1 MTEELKD
8 NKKAEVLLTEVVP
21 TLFIAL
27 GGTGA
32 EVLWR
37 IRRRILNSL
46 WGTGTGQPV
55 RLESLTEF
63 PFAEFLQID
72 LDISTVTES
81 GKAAKTD
88 ILGDKIRFKEEE
100 MLVKKLDL
108 SKYVKTDDELAKYPM
123 VQEWF
128 PLTRSKLNELNLPV
142 EKGAGQIR
150 SISRLYFFDK
160 YAEIKSAI
168 RAKTEHLL
176 ATVQIDAAA
185 KRLDLKMQKSALK
198 IVVVASTAGGTGS
211 GSFLD
216 LGYLSGI
223 IGKQAEAGVTTNLVL
238 MLPTGYKGANR
249 TKTQANTYAAL
260 MELETCMRQG
270 SRYIKGWNENEIIR
284 DWPESPYSDV
294 YLIDTSN
301 LAAAQTEDVK
311 DVYDMLAD
319 ALFEDFSTAEF
330 ANKKR
335 SISVN
340 QNQHKASPYS
350 SLVDRETYGDMK
362 LTFSRGYSSFGQA
375 TIDTYLEQK
384 QNVVLYRQV
393 NGMLKAFFGV
403 SSEDAKNNTPTEGE
417 RDDLLTKR
425 MNLGVDNDTIDYDFV
440 ARTDLYR
447 KGAERTTYPL
457 VTELLRVNGISRLDD
472 IEKKITDTFEEVRV
486 GGNYKEWT
494 SKIASAITQINH
506 DSFKAVES
514 GSGLHEDAI
523 KKRRRELL
531 TELIDPSR
539 ENGLIKALWARVD
552 NKERGGL
559 DYTIELIQRLKDR
572 LENANTGLVKVLEE
586 NAKWYSDLSGHL
598 RNEETTQLQEHLQQ
612 AIGKFIGGK
621 DQSEAKLKQ
630 ISNAVRLY
638 VRYHLY
644 SAASR
649 EAAVLA
655 HELSDALGKKQGT
668 DNDGNPVWGGFIGEL
683 EAGRG
688 MVRAIIDDAEEQIG
702 RTDEAMKQGHAM
714 YFVLPA
720 PKSKIDELD
729 LLPPKQAREWAE
741 QAFQDFGGTQQ
752 LFAMLKN
759 NEGRAE
765 LLGKLRNR
773 ALALIG
779 NESQQDEIN
788 PLFAALDAYPNR
800 AQLFSDFLQRAMPWV
815 AANLGYLKESDPNDQ
830 YKCLIG
836 VKDSKEF
843 EARYGSELRSRVP
856 TVTKM
861 THKEIGFVE
870 IGTPGKVVCYVELS
884 GLPLPSLKALDDWY
898 TAYREETPKI
908 PVLTHQFAGTFVHPR
923 ELTTDELA
931 SRAEDFKLYVEAV
944 ALGVLTRGE
953 KGVDAGV
960 LKLRQK
966 GSTSNIGDEKML
978 RMDGFTDPRRRII
991 LQQVT
996 LDREEIK
1003 TDDQLALWVAL
1014 MEYYRDSVYPLL
1026 KRLVNKSDLELQSLP
1041 TLLCE
1046 KLVKE
1051 YTARLQSKMGGEMQA
1066 ERLLRAARDVLT
1078 KWTEEI
1084 PGSTTDVYQY
1094 EVSITTLQPK
1104 RVLKRDVLKAGWSLG
1119 GGAAHIVGLGTGG
1132 GMPLP
1137 ASGAAM
1143 PPPQFATPTPAVNY
1157 LLFISGQNHGPYPV
1171 LQLQQWIAS
1180 GQVSPTTPAW
1190 REGMAGWQALN
1201 TLPEFVVPPAPP
1213 GMPPP
1218 PSQL

>member
-1 MTEELKD
+1 MAEELND
-8 NKKAEVLLTEVVP
+8 NKKTEVTLEEVVP

-37 IRRRILNSL
+37 IRRRILNTL
-46 WGTGTGQPV
+46 WGIGTGQPV
-55 RLESLTEF
+55 RMESLTEF

-72 LDISTVTES
+72 LDASTVTES
-81 GKAAKTD
+81 GKAARTD
-88 ILGDKIRFKEEE
+88 ILADKIRFKEEE
-100 MLVKKLDL
+100 KLVKKLDL
-108 SKYVKTDDELAKYPM
+108 NKYVKTDAALALYPM
-123 VQEWF
+123 VKEWF

-150 SISRLYFFDK
+150 AISRLYFFDK

-168 RAKTEHLL
+168 RTKADHLL
-176 ATVQIDAAA
+176 SNVSSDEAA
-185 KRLDLKMQKSALK
+185 KRLGLTMQRGALK

-223 IGKQAEAGVTTNLVL
+223 IGRQAANAGVTTNLVL
-238 MLPTGYKGANR
+238 MLPTGYKGAGLSR
-249 TKTQANTYAAL
+249 TQANTYAAL

-270 SRYIKGWNENEIIR
+270 SRYIKGWNEHEIISEEK
-284 DWPESPYSDV
+284 WPESPYSDV
-294 YLIDTSN
+294 YLIDTGN
-301 LAAAQTEDVK
+301 LASAQTEDIK

-340 QNQHKASPYS
+340 QNQYKTSPYS
-350 SLVDRETYGDMK
+350 SRVDTEIYGQMK
-362 LTFSRGYSSFGQA
+362 LLFSRGYSSFGQA
-375 TIDTYLEQK
+375 TIDTHLEQK
-384 QNVVLYRQV
+384 QNVFLFRQV

-417 RDDLLTKR
+417 RDDLLAKR
-425 MNLGVDNDTIDYDFV
+425 VHLGVDNETLDYDFV

-447 KGAERTTYPL
+447 KGAERTTYPM
-457 VTELLRVNGISRLDD
+457 VTELLRVNDVSRLDD
-472 IEKKITDTFEEVRV
+472 IEKKITDTFEDIRG
-486 GGNYKEWT
+486 GGNYKEWA
-494 SKIASAITQINH
+494 SKIAEAITQINH
-506 DSFKAVES
+506 DTFKAVES

-531 TELIDPSR
+531 AELIDSNR

-572 LENANTGLVKVLEE
+572 MENANSGLVKVLEE
-586 NAKWYSDLSGHL
+586 NAKWFSDLSGHL
-598 RNEETTQLQEHLQQ
+598 RNEETTILQEHLQQ
-612 AIGKFIGGK
+612 AVGKFIGGK

-644 SAASR
+644 AAASR
-649 EAAVLA
+649 EAAVLT

-668 DNDGNPVWGGFIGEL
+668 DDDGNPVWGGFIGEL

-688 MVRAIIDDAEEQIG
+688 MVRAIINDAEGQIA

-720 PKSKIDELD
+720 PRSKIDELAD
-729 LLPPKQAREWAE
+729 LPPKQAQEWAE
-741 QAFQDFGGTQQ
+741 QAFQDFDGTQQ
-752 LFAMLKN
+752 LFAMLKKD
-759 NEGRAE
+759 EGRAE

-773 ALALIG
+773 ALTLIG
-779 NESQQDEIN
+779 SESQQDEIN
-788 PLFAALDAYPNR
+788 PLFAALDAHPNR
-800 AQLFSDFLQRAMPWV
+800 GQLFSDFLQRAMPWV
-815 AANLGYLKESDPNDQ
+815 AAKLDKYLKDSNPNDQ

-836 VKDSKEF
+836 VKDSKKF
-843 EARYGSELRSRVP
+843 EDRYGAELRSRVP
-856 TVTKM
+856 TVTMM
-861 THKEIGFVE
+861 TTKELGFVE

-898 TAYREETPKI
+898 AAYREETPKI

-923 ELTTDELA
+923 ELSTDELA
-931 SRAEDFKLYVEAV
+931 SRAEDFKLFVEAV

-953 KGVDAGV
+953 KGEDAGV
-960 LKLRQK
+960 LKLRHK

-978 RMDGFTDPRRRII
+978 RMDGFTATRRPII
-991 LQQVT
+991 QQQVE
-996 LDREEIK
+996 LDLEEIK
-1003 TDDQLALWVAL
+1003 TNDQLAMWVAV
-1014 MEYYRDSVYPLL
+1014 MEYYLESVYPLL
-1026 KRLVNKSDLELQSLP
+1026 TRLVNKSDELLKSLP

-1046 KLVKE
+1046 KLVRE
-1051 YTARLQSKMGGEMQA
+1051 YTERLQSKMGGEMQA
-1066 ERLLRAARDVLT
+1066 ERLLRTARDALI
-1078 KWTEEI
+1078 KWTDEI
-1084 PGSTTDVYQY
+1084 PGSTADVYQY
-1094 EVSITTLQPK
+1094 EVNIKALNPK
-1104 RVLKRDVLKAGWSLG
+1104 RVLKRAVLQAGWSLG
-1119 GGAAHIVGLGTGG
+1119 GMQQAALADAPQAAARAATSARTEARFRAFINKKQEGPWSVTEIAQQISTGAVGADTKVWN
-1132 GMPLP
+1132 MAWDVKMDKWQM
-1137 ASGAAM
+1137 ASNVPELQG
-1143 PPPQFATPTPAVNY
+1143 
-1157 LLFISGQNHGPYPV
+1157 LFVADPMDDEIPD
-1171 LQLQQWIAS
+1171 
-1180 GQVSPTTPAW
+1180 
-1190 REGMAGWQALN
+1190 
-1201 TLPEFVVPPAPP
+1201 PE
-1213 GMPPP
+1213 
-1218 PSQL
+1218 

>member
-1 MTEELKD
+1 MAEELNE
-8 NKKAEVLLTEVVP
+8 NKKTDVTLKEVVP

-32 EVLWR
+32 EVLW
-37 IRRRILNSL
+37 IRRRILNTL
-46 WGTGTGQPV
+46 WGIGTGQPV

-72 LDISTVTES
+72 LDANTVTES

-88 ILGDKIRFKEEE
+88 ILGDKIRFKKEE

-108 SKYVKTDDELAKYPM
+108 STYIKSEDELAKYPM

-128 PLTRSKLNELNLPV
+128 PLSRTKVNELNIDP

-168 RAKTEHLL
+168 RTKADRLL
-176 ATVQIDAAA
+176 ANVTSDAAA
-185 KRLDLKMQKSALK
+185 KRLGLTMQTGALK

-223 IGKQAEAGVTTNLVL
+223 IGKQAANAGVTTNLVL
-238 MLPTGYKGANR
+238 MLPSGYKGAGLIR
-249 TKTQANTYAAL
+249 TQANTYAAL

-270 SRYIKGWNENEIIR
+270 SRYIKGWDKNEIIR
-284 DWPESPYSDV
+284 DMPEKPYSDV
-294 YLIDTSN
+294 YLVDTRN
-301 LAAAQTEDVK
+301 LAGAQTEDIK
-311 DVYDMLAD
+311 NVYDMLAD

-340 QNQHKASPYS
+340 KSQHKTSPYS
-350 SLVDRETYGDMK
+350 SLVDTVTYGEDMK

-375 TIDTYLEQK
+375 TIDTHLEQK
-384 QNVVLYRQV
+384 QNIVLFRQV

-403 SSEDAKNNTPTEGE
+403 SSEDTKNNTPTEGE
-417 RDDLLTKR
+417 RDDLLAKR
-425 MNLGVDNDTIDYDFV
+425 MHLGVDNETLDYDFV
-440 ARTDLYR
+440 ARTDVYR

-457 VTELLRVNGISRLDD
+457 VTELLRVSGISRLDD
-472 IEKKITDTFEEVRV
+472 IEKKITDTFEEIRV
-486 GGNYKEWT
+486 GGNYKEWA
-494 SKIASAITQINH
+494 SKIAEAITQINH
-506 DSFKAVES
+506 DTFKAVES

-531 TELIDPSR
+531 AELIDSNR

-572 LENANTGLVKVLEE
+572 MENANSGLVKVLEE
-586 NAKWYSDLSGHL
+586 NAKWFSDLSGHL
-598 RNEETTQLQEHLQQ
+598 RNEETTILQEHLQQ

-621 DQSEAKLKQ
+621 EQSEAKLKQ

-644 SAASR
+644 AAASR
-649 EAAVLA
+649 EAAVLT
-655 HELSDALGKKQGT
+655 HELSDALGKNQGT
-668 DNDGNPVWGGFIGEL
+668 NDVNKPVWSGFIGEL

-688 MVRAIIDDAEEQIG
+688 MVRAIISDAENQIAL
-702 RTDEAMKQGHAM
+702 TNEAMKQGHAM

-720 PKSKIDELD
+720 PKSKIDD
-729 LLPPKQAREWAE
+729 LADLPPKQAREWAE
-741 QAFQDFGGTQQ
+741 KEFQGAGGMQE
-752 LFAMLKN
+752 LFAKLKKD
-759 NEGRAE
+759 EGRAE
-765 LLGKLRNR
+765 LLGKLRNS

-788 PLFAALDAYPNR
+788 PLFAALDAQAKLGNLG
-800 AQLFSDFLQRAMPWV
+800 QLFSDFLQRAMPWV
-815 AANLGYLKESDPNDQ
+815 PAKLDNYLNKSAPNDQ
-830 YKCLIG
+830 YTCLIG
-836 VKDSKEF
+836 VKDSKKF
-843 EARYGSELRSRVP
+843 EDRYGTELRSRLP

-861 THKEIGFVE
+861 TAKEIGFVE

-908 PVLTHQFAGTFVHPR
+908 PVLTHKFAGTFVHPR

-931 SRAEDFKLYVEAV
+931 SRAEDFKLFVEAV

-953 KGVDAGV
+953 KGEDAGV

-966 GSTSNIGDEKML
+966 GATSNVGNEKKL
-978 RMDGFTDPRRRII
+978 RMDGFPFSFRPTIQ
-991 LQQVT
+991 QQVE
-996 LDREEIK
+996 LDLEEIK

-1014 MEYYRDSVYPLL
+1014 MEYYLESVYPLL
-1026 KRLVNKSDLELQSLP
+1026 KRQVDQVDEKMQSLP

-1051 YTARLQSKMGGEMQA
+1051 YTQRLQSKTGGEAQA
-1066 ERLLRAARDVLT
+1066 ERLLRSAREALI

-1084 PGSTTDVYQY
+1084 PGSTADVYQY
-1094 EVSITTLQPK
+1094 EVNFKEIKPK
-1104 RVLKRDVLKAGWSLG
+1104 RVLKREVMQAGWSLG
-1119 GGAAHIVGLGTGG
+1119 GVQQAA
-1132 GMPLP
+1132 P
-1137 ASGAAM
+1137 ATAPQAAARA
-1143 PPPQFATPTPAVNY
+1143 ATTAITEARFRAFINKKQEGPWSVPEIAQQ
-1157 LLFISGQNHGPYPV
+1157 ISGGV
-1171 LQLQQWIAS
+1171 LGADTKVWNMAWDVKIDKWQTASNVPELQ
-1180 GQVSPTTPAW
+1180 GLFVPDPMDD
-1190 REGMAGWQALN
+1190 EVPD
-1201 TLPEFVVPPAPP
+1201 PE
-1213 GMPPP
+1213 
-1218 PSQL
+1218 